1 MFLLFMLGVERV
13 PCAHSGFIWT
23 GCVWGAQRQWGGGA
37 GAVGGGGSC
46 HAGRPLTA
54 WPAFTLPA
62 FLTSAHWVSLPWDF
76 IAALNR
82 ISARAALSVFLC

>member
-1 MFLLFMLGVERV
+1 MLTVASFGPAAFGVLRG
-13 PCAHSGFIWT
+13 SG
-23 GCVWGAQRQWGGGA
+23 GGGA